1 MSISRESLASSLVG
15 GTTSSSERPELKS
28 KVEENVYLFNI
39 MNIMKYIELTNIN
52 EVQTRAQADPTGIS
66 LTVRSPLLDNWI
78 IDILI

>member
-1 MSISRESLASSLVG
+1 MSISRESLASLLVG
-15 GTTSSSERPELKS
+15 GSTSSSERPELKS
-28 KVEENVYLFNI
+28 KVEENVYINI
-39 MNIMKYIELTNIN
+39 INNIIKYIESTNIN